1 MSASG
6 SSGAAGSEISDGPD
20 RGDGG
25 GSEVMD
31 PCMLD
36 GVDIGLEGG
45 EACRRRLVRRDAK
58 NAIDQRVEVSF
69 VVYDICKLAV
79 LRLPIVGIDYIN
91 QHKQAFANLADQ
103 HR

>member
-58 NAIDQRVEVSF
+58 NANDRPVDVSP
-69 VVYDICKLAV
+69 VLWDIYKM
-79 LRLPIVGIDYIN
+79 
-91 QHKQAFANLADQ
+91 
-103 HR
+103 